1 MEPLTTL
8 GISLGLG
15 LLIGLQR
22 ERTDNRLGG
31 IRTFPIVSLFGT
43 LCAWLAKAYG
53 GWVVAAGLLAVFGI
67 GAVHNALVARQPESE
82 HGQTTEVAALLTF
95 ALGAFLVV
103 GDPTVS
109 VVGAGVLVILL
120 HLKEPMHLFVS
131 KMGRQDMTAIMQLV
145 VISLI
150 VLPLLPDRAYGPYQV
165 LNPFD
170 IWRMVVLIV
179 GISLAGYIVYKFLDP
194 KAGTVLGGLLGG
206 LISSTATTVSYARR
220 ARPSPQSADLAILAV
235 LAASSV
241 AFVRVM
247 IEISVVAP
255 AHTPALLPP
264 IAAMLC
270 CMILMTSAAY
280 FRPRPALNDVPSP
293 SNPAELKTALIFAA
307 IYALVLFSIAV
318 VKRHFG
324 DRALY
329 GVAVISGLA
338 DMDAITLS
346 VSRMVSDGR
355 LGSGEGWRLI
365 LTASLSNLVFK
376 GAVAGFLGGYRLGLH
391 LALYFGLALAGG
403 LAILWLWPTPGLAG

>member
-43 LCAWLAKAYG
+43 LCAWLGGVYG
-53 GWVVAAGLLAVFGI
+53 GWVIAAGLLAVFGV
-67 GAVHNALVARQPESE
+67 GAVYNALAPRLPESD

-95 ALGAFLVV
+95 ALGAYLVA
-103 GDPTVS
+103 GDRTVS

-120 HLKEPMHLFVS
+120 HLKEPMHLFVA
-131 KMGRQDMTAIMQLV
+131 KMGRPDMTAIMQLV

-150 VLPLLPDRAYGPYQV
+150 VLPLLPDRAYGPYGV

-179 GISLAGYIVYKFLDP
+179 SISLAGYIAYKFVDP
-194 KAGTVLGGLLGG
+194 KAGTLLGGLLGG

-220 ARPSPQSADLAILAV
+220 ARLASQSLGLAVLAI

-241 AFVRVM
+241 TFVRVM
-247 IEISVVAP
+247 IEVTVVAP
-255 AHTPALLPP
+255 AHVGTLLPP
-264 IAAMLC
+264 IGAMQA
-270 CMILMTSAAY
+270 CMILAAAAAY
-280 FRPRPALNDVPSP
+280 FSLGAEQEEPPAPA
-293 SNPAELKTALIFAA
+293 NPAELKTALIFAA
-307 IYALVLFSIAV
+307 VYALVLFSVAAV
-318 VKRHFG
+318 KDHFG
-324 DRALY
+324 GTALY
-329 GVAVISGLA
+329 GVAIISGLT

-346 VSRMVSDGR
+346 VSRMVTDGR
-355 LGSGEGWRLI
+355 IESVSGWRLI
-365 LTASLSNLVFK
+365 LVASLSNIIFK
-376 GAVAGFLGGYRLGLH
+376 GVVAGLLGGYRLGLR
-391 LALYFGLALAGG
+391 LAIYFGLALAGG
-403 LAILWLWPTPGLAG
+403 LAILWLWPTAGVAG